1 MQAFQLFSIILL
13 FVRNEETTRGSCGAR
28 FQKKVWLDSE
38 EVSDLY
44 GKHQISLNLLR
55 HCAIRLTGFQ
65 TPLHTVKLLEIRK
78 ILQQSRPKIFTKHKL
93 NLGYLNS
100 LYYIILNIKYYFQ
113 TIVTPLST
121 GITCPVVIADSSPA
135 K

>member
-1 MQAFQLFSIILL
+1 M
-13 FVRNEETTRGSCGAR
+13 
-28 FQKKVWLDSE
+28 
-38 EVSDLY
+38 SDLY
-44 GKHQISLNLLR
+44 GKRQISLNLLR
-55 HCAIRLTGFQ
+55 HSVIRLTGFQ
-65 TPLHTVKLLEIRK
+65 VPLHTAKLLEIRK
-78 ILQQSRPKIFTKHKL
+78 ILQQSGLKVFTKHKL